1 MKRTDP
7 CLVVNGGLSLTV
19 VEEIVRAASLLYSL
33 SLLSPSSLLR
43 PASLLLLLDYLHLFF
58 SSLYLSSLLLSTIS
72 IITVHLACCVKLS
85 ALSLSLSPLLSY
97 RAVVPF
103 SIPPSFRLPPQST
116 PNTPT
121 TKYTRSSAFIL
132 IDAVSPFL
140 RSHAY
145 PGFDE
150 LIASIQRILLLP
162 VVRA

>member
-103 SIPPSFRLPPQST
+103 SIPPSFRLPPQSKHQ
-116 PNTPT
+116 NTPT
-121 TKYTRSSAFIL
+121 TSDPL
-132 IDAVSPFL
+132 L
-140 RSHAY
+140 
-145 PGFDE
+145 
-150 LIASIQRILLLP
+150 ILLYPRRCSLAFLK
-162 VVRA
+162 VILNRGSMN